1 MMEIIDFLSKV
12 SMPILTAV
20 TILLTYFIYK
30 LSSENNK
37 KDNYLRYIVDLYY
50 RIEDDSTLF
59 LDLLHASNS
68 NQITSDEYRIKK
80 LRRQIVTNST
90 LMLYY
95 VRRFPGYYKERH
107 NFKLALI
114 DITRYPQ
121 KTELYD
127 NLAKEFNDF
136 CEGIKKKKDKDGSY
150 TIRFDRQGYS
160 EED

>member
-1 MMEIIDFLSKV
+1 MMEIIDVLSKV

-20 TILLTYFIYK
+20 TIVLTYYIYK
-30 LSSENNK
+30 LSNENNK

-95 VRRFPGYYKERH
+95 VRRFPGYYKERI
-107 NFKLALI
+107 NFIWALI
-114 DITRYPQ
+114 DISRYPQ
-121 KTELYD
+121 KAELYD
-127 NLAKEFNDF
+127 NLVKEFNDF
-136 CEGIKKKKDKDGSY
+136 CEGIKKKKNKDGSY
-150 TIRFDRQGYS
+150 TIRFDRQGYP